1 MKAGLK
7 SEAEAEREEVRVKG
21 EGWRGRRGG
30 KGGTN
35 EAETGKFKIKQC
47 SESRVRNSKVFTAVS
62 IHVRLMS
69 FICILIP
76 ASNHI
81 YTH

>member
-21 EGWRGRRGG
+21 EGWRGRGG

-35 EAETGKFKIKQC
+35 EADTGKFKIKQC
-47 SESRVRNSKVFTAVS
+47 SESRVRN
-62 IHVRLMS
+62 
-69 FICILIP
+69 
-76 ASNHI
+76 
-81 YTH
+81 

>member
-1 MKAGLK
+1 MQREWGQMKAGLK

-47 SESRVRNSKVFTAVS
+47 SENRVRN
-62 IHVRLMS
+62 
-69 FICILIP
+69 
-76 ASNHI
+76 
-81 YTH
+81 

>member
-7 SEAEAEREEVRVKG
+7 SEAEAEREEVRGKG

-30 KGGTN
+30 KGGKN

-47 SESRVRNSKVFTAVS
+47 SESRVRN
-62 IHVRLMS
+62 
-69 FICILIP
+69 
-76 ASNHI
+76 
-81 YTH
+81 